1 MGPIGSI
8 IRIALRYGV
17 GGIIGYEGD
26 SQLADD
32 PDVVAVTTVAVT
44 AVVGSV
50 TEGFYVL
57 AKRLGYQAQE
67 ETRIDII
74 NLKHHMDGL
83 ERSVDG
89 IKPTTLKLERV
100 RDRVV
105 FAGNLGQILWGSR
118 KNPSGGCGRSG
129 DGMVCGD
136 RQAAA
141 LKAK

>member
-1 MGPIGSI
+1 M
-8 IRIALRYGV
+8 
-17 GGIIGYEGD
+17 
-26 SQLADD
+26 
-32 PDVVAVTTVAVT
+32 VAVTTVAVT

-74 NLKHHMDGL
+74 NLKHRMDGL

-118 KNPSGGCGRSG
+118 QNPSGGCGRSG